1 MHIAHRSCCAL
12 VCAALY
18 FTLTSVAVQATPLVP
33 SHDDEVIEVLPAITG
48 SRAEE
53 RRQRKLLAQQPRDPA
68 LALGIATRYLAQAH
82 ELGDPRFAGM
92 AMSAIDGWKDE
103 STMPDGVLMMRA
115 TLLQYLH
122 DFDASVRSLEVL
134 LRRPSTEP
142 RSQAWLT
149 LATVRRVQGRY
160 ADSDIAC
167 KQVAASGA
175 ALHADA
181 CLAENAGLRGE
192 VDRARSI
199 FARLRADTR
208 TPASTQIW
216 LTTSLAE
223 LEQRAGRADAAN
235 AAFRAALQ
243 LGSDA
248 YTTLAYAD
256 FLIDQKRPI
265 EALGLLKS
273 QPRSDAVLLRLAI
286 AGTQVVAKAARGTG
300 QGEAD
305 ESIAQSGGT
314 AQVNLDVSEMRERIA
329 LANERP
335 DAKLFHGREQAMFA
349 LWVERQPVYAL
360 ELARTNVAQQREPL
374 DLLVLAQTAR
384 AAGRRDALEQ
394 ARRITSQMGLRDQ
407 RIDAVL
413 GRG

>member
-1 MHIAHRSCCAL
+1 MHIAHRSRCAL

-18 FTLTSVAVQATPLVP
+18 VTLMSAAVQSTPRVP
-33 SHDDEVIEVLPAITG
+33 THDDEVIEVLPAITG

-68 LALGIATRYLAQAH
+68 LALDIATRYLAQAH

-103 STMPDGVLMMRA
+103 ATMPDGVLMMRA

-134 LRRPSTEP
+134 LRRASTEP

-167 KQVAASGA
+167 NQLAASGA

-208 TPASTQIW
+208 NSASTQIW

-286 AGTQVVAKAARGTG
+286 AGTQVDAARSSR
-300 QGEAD
+300 GEAD
-305 ESIAQSGGT
+305 GSIARSGGP
-314 AQVNLDVSEMRERIA
+314 AQVDLDVSEMRERIA

-349 LWVERQPVYAL
+349 LWVERRPAYAL
-360 ELARTNVAQQREPL
+360 ELARTNVALQREPL

-394 ARRITSQMGLRDQ
+394 ARRIVSQMGLRDQ
-407 RIDAVL
+407 RIDAIL